1 MKVVCKACKKQV
13 DTDKYD
19 FCPQCGANLKEAEEV
34 PEKAEKESKPLFF
47 LNKEAD
53 DALKRE
59 LKANGLQLL
68 IVLVILLIFWLFKLF

>member
-1 MKVVCKACKKQV
+1 MKLICGKCKKKI
-13 DTDKYD
+13 DSENSD
-19 FCPQCGANLKEAEEV
+19 FCPKCGASLTEAEEV

-59 LKANGLQLL
+59 LKASGLQLL
-68 IVLVILLIFWLFKLF
+68 IILVILLIFWLFKLF